1 MVSKHAKF
9 SIGMGAI
16 GALLIL
22 LVIGIVWPATP
33 VKAANHSDSS
43 VTGYFGID
51 DGRRPIVDRR
61 GIMLAFDGAIASETV
76 SVNTFQVSLND
87 GSFADVVETRV
98 EESYVF
104 LRVRDELV
112 SDATPIVGIA
122 EGEEVEDL
130 AGNSTNSRKFGFAR
144 IKDGIAPRLL
154 VTLSGGSGRGTGGE
168 GSDRLTN
175 DTIDIR
181 VASDEPLQGAP
192 RVIVVCDDLS
202 WTERSGNRDV
212 ERDIDDF
219 IANRNGAFPNKP
231 QEPRGT
237 NYTCGYDANGD
248 GADDPFQLTEDVA
261 NSRPGE
267 VWQYSWQNPTGSTRT
282 LRDGALA
289 VVAFARDRSRYRRD
303 GKTVQNWATATADLG
318 LDTDF
323 NSQGSRGAFRVHP
336 PDGSTVTEE
345 RPFVIVEIPDAT
357 SVRLNSVL
365 FDGVDIAGEFQ
376 EVGFNEFVYWPL
388 SMNQGEHEV
397 VVVASDAAGNSIE
410 FDFGFTT
417 VQRGDF
423 VLELQPGWNAISVPA
438 NPIDRSIASVFTN
451 PSITTVI
458 GWDPTGENVS
468 PWRVAVRREGGWES
482 NPNFA
487 ELKEIDARY
496 GYWVKS
502 TQFAKQRIRLIG
514 PLGEA
519 LPQLEYVLAPIR
531 SGWNFIGVVDSDGDQ
546 TQDHFGEALRDQ
558 NGDRVNA
565 QEYLTGR
572 CYSAAYTWDPILNR
586 FEEILPDESMMI
598 GDGVWLFHWDRCRPP
613 KARTNFS

>member
-22 LVIGIVWPATP
+22 VAIGIVCLATP

-51 DGRRPIVDRR
+51 DEGRLIVDRH
-61 GIMLAFDGAIASETV
+61 GVMLAFDGAIASETV
-76 SVNTFQVSLND
+76 SINTFQVSLND

-104 LRVRDELV
+104 LRVRDELA
-112 SDATPIVGIA
+112 SDATPILGIA

-144 IKDGIAPRLL
+144 IEDGIAPRLL

-168 GSDRLTN
+168 GPDRLTN

-181 VASDEPLQGAP
+181 VTSDEPLQGAP
-192 RVIVVCDDLS
+192 RVIVVCEDLS
-202 WTERSGNRDV
+202 WTERSENRDV

-248 GADDPFQLTEDVA
+248 GTDDSFQLTEDVA

-267 VWQYSWQNPTGSTRT
+267 VWEYSWQNPTGSTRT

-318 LDTDF
+318 LDTVF
-323 NSQGSRGAFRVHP
+323 NSQGSQGPVRVHP
-336 PDGSTVTEE
+336 ADGSTVREK
-345 RPFVIVEIPDAT
+345 RPFVIIEIPDAT

-365 FDGVDIAGEFQ
+365 FDGVEIASEFD

-388 SMNQGEHEV
+388 SMNRGEHEV

-410 FDFGFTT
+410 FDFAFKT

-423 VLELQPGWNAISVPA
+423 VLEFQPGWNAISVPA
-438 NPIDRSIASVFTN
+438 NPIDRSIASVFTD
-451 PSITTVI
+451 PSITAVI

-468 PWRVAVRREGGWES
+468 PWRVAVRRGGGWES

-487 ELKEIDARY
+487 ELKEIDSRY

-514 PLGEA
+514 PLREA

-546 TQDHFGEALRDQ
+546 TEDHFGEALKDQ
-558 NGDRVNA
+558 NGDRVTA

-572 CYSAAYTWDPILNR
+572 CYSAGYTWDPILNR
-586 FEEILPDESMMI
+586 FEEISPDESMMI
-598 GDGVWLFHWDRCRPP
+598 GDGVWLFHWDYCLPP
-613 KARTNFS
+613 